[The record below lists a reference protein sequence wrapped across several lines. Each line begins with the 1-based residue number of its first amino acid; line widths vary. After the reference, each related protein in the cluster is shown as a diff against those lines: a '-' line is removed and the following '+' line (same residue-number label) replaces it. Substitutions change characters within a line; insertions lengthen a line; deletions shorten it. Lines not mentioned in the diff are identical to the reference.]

1 MKRSEGKALAPCNG
15 TITLFNK
22 VYCVILYMEVIAGNS
37 ENASHLCHLKRS
49 DLHMSYAVYG
59 PRLFKQNKIS

>member
-1 MKRSEGKALAPCNG
+1 
-15 TITLFNK
+15 
-22 VYCVILYMEVIAGNS
+22 MEVIAGNS